1 MDREEQQL
9 IEDLF
14 SRLRS
19 YGGSGGK
26 DPDAEA
32 LIGDLVRR
40 SPDAPYYLAQT
51 VIVQQQA
58 LERAEARM
66 RELEESASRRPQQS
80 SSGRGGS
87 FLSGGS
93 VPSAGGR
100 FGGAAQEPER
110 EPVAPPPRSPWASPA
125 QSGGGAGGF
134 LSSAL
139 STAAGVAGG
148 VFLADSIRGLFGGG
162 GSAQAASGT
171 GASDQATIDRLQ
183 DDAQD
188 ARDDADKAQKDL
200 AADDAELDRM
210 QDADDTQDDY
220 DDTWTDD
227 DSMDI

>member
-1 MDREEQQL
+1 MNREEQQL

-19 YGGSGGK
+19 YGGAGGK

-32 LIGDLVRR
+32 LIGDLIRR

-51 VIVQQQA
+51 VIIQQQA

-66 RELEESASRRPQQS
+66 QELEEAAARQQQSAS
-80 SSGRGGS
+80 GRGS
-87 FLSGGS
+87 FLSGAS

-100 FGGAAQEPER
+100 FGGGFGGPAAQPQSPP
-110 EPVAPPPRSPWASPA
+110 EPVAPPPRSPWASPVQA
-125 QSGGGAGGF
+125 GGGSGGF

-148 VFLADSIRGLFGGG
+148 VFLADGIRSLFGGG
-162 GSAQAASGT
+162 SSAYASG
-171 GASDQATIDRLQ
+171 GAGDQATINRLQ
-183 DDAQD
+183 DEAQD
-188 ARDDADKAQKDL
+188 ARDDADQAQKDL

-210 QDADDTQDDY
+210 QDAQDD
-220 DDTWTDD
+220 DDSWTDD
-227 DSMDI
+227 DSMDV